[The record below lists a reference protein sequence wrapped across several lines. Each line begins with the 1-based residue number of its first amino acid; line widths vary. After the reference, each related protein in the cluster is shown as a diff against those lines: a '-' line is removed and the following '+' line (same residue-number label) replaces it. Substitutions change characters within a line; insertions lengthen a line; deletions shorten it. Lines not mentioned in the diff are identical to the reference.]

1 MQCGQFSIFGAIEEK
16 LRRRFSRIFGGSREL
31 FEHPCDA
38 SGRAFPLA
46 RCEWTELFAAEG
58 RIVHRACTGNA
69 ERQFSVLSS
78 QFSVL
83 SSQFSVLSS
92 QFSVLSSQ
100 FSVLSSQFSVLSSQ
114 SEMLG
119 TISKLLGDCRFVA
132 PFALS
137 HRFTGITRA
146 EVGCGGRRIYCC
158 ARNSF
163 SRWTL

>member
-1 MQCGQFSIFGAIEEK
+1 MNVRAKCSAVNSVFLVQLRKNSADDSRGFLVGQENCLPTVGCVAA
-16 LRRRFSRIFGGSREL
+16 RFSARSHRDEWMLLARQGGLST
-31 FEHPCDA
+31 
-38 SGRAFPLA
+38 GRAQ
-46 RCEWTELFAAEG
+46 EMQKG
-58 RIVHRACTGNA
+58 
-69 ERQFSVLSS
+69 SS

-92 QFSVLSSQ
+92 QFSVPS
-100 FSVLSSQFSVLSSQ
+100 SSQFSVLSSQ

-119 TISKLLGDCRFVA
+119 IISKLLGDCQFVA